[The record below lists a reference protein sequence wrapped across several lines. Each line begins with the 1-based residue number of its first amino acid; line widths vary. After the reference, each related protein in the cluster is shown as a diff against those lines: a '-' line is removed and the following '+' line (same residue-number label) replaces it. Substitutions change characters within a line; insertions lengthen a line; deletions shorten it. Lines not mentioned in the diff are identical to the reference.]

1 MFDSKDEKI
10 LKELQRDASQSAL
23 QISRKVRLPR
33 STVQHRIDRMK
44 AKKIIKRIVAIP
56 DYPQIGLPV
65 IAFVLV
71 TYNPIDGVS
80 QQDVARAI
88 AKIEKVVED
97 KDDRKTV
104 KYKTT
109 NAHYF
114 MVCIYIYLAS
124 LRSGTSKGDAQTKR
138 SDHHVMNITGL
149 KSDSSKD
156 QFSHIPGMGN
166 RNKLWNNQIL

>member
-1 MFDSKDEKI
+1 MLDGKDEKI
-10 LKELQRDASQSAL
+10 LNELQRDASQSAL

-88 AKIEKVVED
+88 AKIENVVEVHVVAGQWD
-97 KDDRKTV
+97 IILKARGGSLQEIGELVVNQLRLIRGVGQTV
-104 KYKTT
+104 T
-109 NAHYF
+109 
-114 MVCIYIYLAS
+114 
-124 LRSGTSKGDAQTKR
+124 SGSFF
-138 SDHHVMNITGL
+138 NI
-149 KSDSSKD
+149 KEE
-156 QFSHIPGMGN
+156 P
-166 RNKLWNNQIL
+166 